1 MTVEQINLIAQ
12 SGLVGLLIIALGSI
26 IKIPKLEINVWSW
39 LGRMFGRAINGEIM
53 EKVELMDEKLDAH
66 IKAEEE
72 ENVRNIRQRI
82 LRFQDEILMGKKHS
96 KEHFDEVLSDVDA
109 YEKYCNTHPD
119 YKNNKAVLAIETI
132 KEVYADCIEEHSFL
146 TYAKESK

>member
-96 KEHFDEVLSDVDA
+96 KEHFDEVLSDIDA
-109 YEKYCNTHPD
+109 YEQYCSTHPD
-119 YKNNKAVLAIETI
+119 YKNNKAVLAIGTI

-146 TYAKESK
+146 TYTKESK

>member
-39 LGRMFGRAINGEIM
+39 LGRKFGRAINGEIM

-82 LRFQDEILMGKKHS
+82 LRFNDEILMGEKHS
-96 KEHFDEVLSDVDA
+96 KEHFDEILSDIDV
-109 YEKYCNTHPD
+109 YEQYCGAHAG
-119 YKNNKAVLAIETI
+119 YKNNKANLAIDTI
-132 KEVYADCIEEHSFL
+132 KDVYSDCVDGHSFL
-146 TYAKESK
+146 TYSKEVK

>member
-1 MTVEQINLIAQ
+1 MLVINHDKIYVATLK
-12 SGLVGLLIIALGSI
+12 LG
-26 IKIPKLEINVWSW
+26 IKTDTGDITGDI
-39 LGRMFGRAINGEIM
+39 F
-53 EKVELMDEKLDAH
+53 EKIDFDKKCL
-66 IKAEEE
+66 EE

>member
-1 MTVEQINLIAQ
+1 MTTEQINLIAQ
-12 SGLVGLLIIALGSI
+12 SGLVGLLIIALGGI

-82 LRFQDEILMGKKHS
+82 LRFHDEILMGKKHS
-96 KEHFDEVLSDVDA
+96 KEHFDEILFDIDA
-109 YEKYCNTHPD
+109 YEQYCSTHPD
-119 YKNNKAVLAIETI
+119 YKNNKAVLAIGTI

-146 TYAKESK
+146 TYTKESK